1 MVQVYVSAPG
11 DSWVSHPAKEL
22 KAFRRISL
30 KAGETKTVTITLTEE
45 DFRYYNTALRKWTL
59 ETGVY
64 TILIGSSSRRLP
76 LTCQVAMASRELL
89 TSRMSPE

>member
-1 MVQVYVSAPG
+1 MIEALG
-11 DSWVSHPAKEL
+11 
-22 KAFRRISL
+22 
-30 KAGETKTVTITLTEE
+30 LTEE